1 VNRAASKAY
10 RFKAPEQRSPCPISC
25 SLDILGD
32 KWTLLVIR
40 DLLWRKKHL
49 YSEFSQS
56 PEGIPTSV
64 LADRLKR
71 LEQTGL
77 VRKKAYQRNPVRYT
91 YKLTAAGRA
100 LQPLLVTLG
109 NWGASH
115 IEHAEHLP
123 AAWTHPEAQIAAK
136 S

>member
-1 VNRAASKAY
+1 
-10 RFKAPEQRSPCPISC
+10 
-25 SLDILGD
+25 LDILGD

-40 DLLWRKKHL
+40 DLLWRKKRL

-64 LADRLKR
+64 LADRLRR
-71 LEQTGL
+71 LESAHLLT
-77 VRKKAYQRNPVRYT
+77 KEAYQRNPVRYS
-91 YKLTAAGRA
+91 YKLTATGRA
-100 LQPLLVTLG
+100 LHPLLVTLG

-115 IEHAEHLP
+115 IEHAEQLP

-136 S
+136 